1 MEMRKVFCMN
11 GDGVVTL
18 KMVYECGRYFDLIE
32 EEEYTEE
39 ELRKE
44 DIYTSEEE
52 AWEAYEEHKASIIFD
67 EE

>member
-1 MEMRKVFCMN
+1 MEMKTVFFMN
-11 GDGVVTL
+11 GDGVVKM
-18 KMVYECGRYFDLIE
+18 KMVHESGRYFDLVH

-52 AWEAYEEHKASIIFD
+52 AWEAYEEHRLTIEDI
-67 EE
+67 E

>member
-1 MEMRKVFCMN
+1 MEMRVVFLMN
-11 GDGVVTL
+11 GDGVVKL
-18 KMVYECGRYFDLIE
+18 KMVKEEDRYFDLVHE
-32 EEEYTEE
+32 QELTEE

-52 AWEAYEEHKASIIFD
+52 AWEAYEEHKASIIF

>member
-1 MEMRKVFCMN
+1 MEMKTVFFMN
-11 GDGVVTL
+11 GDGVVKL
-18 KMVYECGRYFDLIE
+18 KMVNEGNRYFNLVE

-52 AWEAYEEHKASIIFD
+52 AWEAYEEHRLTIEDI
-67 EE
+67 E

>member
-1 MEMRKVFCMN
+1 MEMKTVFFMN
-11 GDGVVTL
+11 GDGVVKL
-18 KMVYECGRYFDLIE
+18 KMVKEENRYFNLVE

-52 AWEAYEEHKASIIFD
+52 AWEAYEEYRSTIIF

>member
-1 MEMRKVFCMN
+1 MEMRVVFLMN
-11 GDGVVTL
+11 GDGVVKL
-18 KMVYECGRYFDLIE
+18 KMVKEEDRYFDLVHE
-32 EEEYTEE
+32 QEWTEE

-52 AWEAYEEHKASIIFD
+52 AWEAYEEHKASIIF